1 MNKKEN
7 TTGLVAFI
15 LFGIAI
21 LLLGFTV
28 ALTLIPRANEYRSHL
43 SWAGLLVGFSFV
55 IFGIPMMI
63 ASFVT
68 SIISIIKIHRQRIS
82 YVTLAGNLLIA
93 AGVLSWL
100 FR

>member
-7 TTGLVAFI
+7 TIGLVAFI

-21 LLLGFTV
+21 VLLGLTV

-43 SWAGLLVGFSFV
+43 SWAGLLVGFSFI
-55 IFGIPMMI
+55 IFGIPMML

-68 SIISIIKIHRQRIS
+68 SIISIIKIHHQRIG
-82 YVTLAGNLLIA
+82 YVTLAGNVLI
-93 AGVLSWL
+93 GIGIISWL